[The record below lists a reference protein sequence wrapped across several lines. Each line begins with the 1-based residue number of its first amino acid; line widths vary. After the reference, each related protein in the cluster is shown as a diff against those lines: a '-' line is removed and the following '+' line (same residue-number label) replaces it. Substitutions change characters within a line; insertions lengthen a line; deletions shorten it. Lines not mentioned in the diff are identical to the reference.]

1 MPSLRYYSTRTVQSL
16 LEHVDDRLDWY
27 YEPGDLEVDMPDE
40 IEQPIRDSGLDY
52 GEIADLLSSRSTSTD
67 DDTNA
72 LAVYG
77 ALNFLTRQ
85 QAADERLWTYLCHVE
100 CPQYTAARWLDQR
113 PADRKA
119 AARKVQNHFFVRD
132 NRSLVRDNA
141 LSRLWWL
148 GLIAHEADAEAP
160 ALFLKIL
167 LHKQD
172 IRSALIERPS
182 ISMNARIIRAIYVVM
197 REHWEAEAE
206 KAPLF
211 LRDKFRLWM
220 INLNRRGGV
229 VLLDALGDNQLDAV
243 IRAEAKAALDATR

>member
-1 MPSLRYYSTRTVQSL
+1 MPSLHYYSTRTVQSL
-16 LEHVDDRLDWY
+16 LDHVDDRLDWY
-27 YEPGDLEVDMPDE
+27 YEPGDLEIDMPNE

-52 GEIADLLSSRSTSTD
+52 GEIADFLSSRSTSTD
-67 DDTNA
+67 DDANA
-72 LAVYG
+72 LAVYD
-77 ALNFLTRQ
+77 ALSFLTRQ

-100 CPQYTAARWLDQR
+100 CPQYTATRWLDRR

-119 AARKVQNHFFVRD
+119 ATRKVRNHFFVSD

-148 GLIAHEADAEAP
+148 GLIAHEADAEDP
-160 ALFLKIL
+160 DLFLKIL

-182 ISMNARIIRAIYVVM
+182 ISMNARIIRAIYAVM
-197 REHWEAEAE
+197 REYWEAEAE

-211 LRDKFRLWM
+211 QRKKFRRWM
-220 INLNRRGGV
+220 VNLNRRGGV
-229 VLLDALGDNQLDAV
+229 VLLDALSDDQLDSL
-243 IRAEAKAALDATR
+243 IRAEAEAALKK